1 MFRFLTDSHPSTQF
15 LAAFLRGRVQ
25 RARSGELDRGASAI
39 EWVIIAAV
47 VVGIVAGVAAVI
59 MNALGSRA
67 ESVSDCIEGVRGANS
82 GC

>member
-1 MFRFLTDSHPSTQF
+1 MFRYSGPRHPATDY
-15 LAAFLRGRVQ
+15 LVAFLRGRVQ

-59 MNALGSRA
+59 MNALDSRA
-67 ESVSDCIEGVRGANS
+67 SDVSDCIEGANNYAD
-82 GC
+82 C